1 MAHLWTFLQESGV
14 DSTNNLAERLLR
26 FGVLWRKRSQGSR
39 SDHGLRFVE
48 RILSVKQTM
57 TIQKKS
63 SFSLLVEAI
72 TGFFQKRT
80 ADFGLL
86 GLSSPVTPL

>member
-1 MAHLWTFLQESGV
+1 MAHLWTFLQEPGV

-26 FGVLWRKRSQGSR
+26 FGVLWRKRSQGFR
-39 SDHGLRFVE
+39 TDNGLRFVE

-72 TGFFQKRT
+72 TGFFQKR
-80 ADFGLL
+80 APDFGLL
-86 GLSSPVTPL
+86 GFSSAIAPL